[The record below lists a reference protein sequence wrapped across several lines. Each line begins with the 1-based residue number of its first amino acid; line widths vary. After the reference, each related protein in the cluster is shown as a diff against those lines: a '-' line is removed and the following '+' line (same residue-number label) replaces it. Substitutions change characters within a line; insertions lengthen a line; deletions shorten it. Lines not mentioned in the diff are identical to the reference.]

1 MRLSEEEIVNAA
13 FALLDE
19 EGIEGL
25 SLRKLAARLGVQAPA
40 IYWYIPNKAG
50 LLRLMSAQL
59 TENARRSC
67 AMEPDWQ
74 AWLIAFGR
82 AVRREF
88 LAHRDSSKLYADAG
102 SLPKDPGEAGNQISA
117 PLVALGL
124 TREDAISYQGSVI
137 SLSLGWALF
146 EQTPNM
152 RDFLSGMMDMEQSFE
167 KGLIAMVRGFEPASW
182 GPRG

>member
-1 MRLSEEEIVNAA
+1 MKLDRERIIGAA

-59 TENARRSC
+59 TACARQDC
-67 AMEPDWQ
+67 AGASDWRT
-74 AWLIAFGR
+74 WLIAFGR
-82 AVRREF
+82 AVRTAF
-88 LAHRDSSKLYADAG
+88 LAHRDSAKLYADAG
-102 SLPKDPGEAGNQISA
+102 SIPENPGEIGDQIAA

-124 TREDAISYQGSVI
+124 SREDAISYQGSVI

-146 EQTPNM
+146 EQTPPM
-152 RDFLSGMMDMEQSFE
+152 RDFLSGMMDMEESFE
-167 KGLIAMVRGFEPASW
+167 KGLTAMVRGFSPGSAPPAA
-182 GPRG
+182 